1 MGVEEADE
9 RRAVARDVVQDR
21 IRDGFLTEHVRIEP
35 PPEEPVLRRQPGRL
49 CPQRRLDVRKRPA
62 TAEISPAGQVD
73 AEHRVDMTVDEPRQD
88 GRVRQLDH
96 SRALTD
102 VRLQG
107 APAAERH
114 HFTGED
120 GQALGIRCRRGIGSH
135 RHHHTTEQHEVGGTF
150 GGHRTSAISSRT
162 DSGSAPP
169 IRANTSGLRA
179 RRKSAYAEPASSTTG
194 TTARMTALM
203 AGPAAV
209 R

>member
-21 IRDGFLTEHVRIEP
+21 VRDGFLAEHVRIEP
-35 PPEEPVLRRQPGRL
+35 PPEEPVLSRQPGRL
-49 CPQRRLDVRKRPA
+49 CSQRRLDVRKRPA
-62 TAEISPAGQVD
+62 TAEISPASQVD

-96 SRALTD
+96 SCSLTD

-107 APAAERH
+107 APAADRH

-135 RHHHTTEQHEVGGTF
+135 RHHHITEQHEVGGTF
-150 GGHRTSAISSRT
+150 GDHRTSAISSGT

-179 RRKSAYAEPASSTTG
+179 RRKSAYAEPAISTTG

>member
-21 IRDGFLTEHVRIEP
+21 VRDGVLAEHVRIEA
-35 PPEEPVLRRQPGRL
+35 PPEEPVISRQTGRL
-49 CPQRRLDVRKRPA
+49 CSQRRLDVRERPA
-62 TAEISPAGQVD
+62 SAEVSPASQVD
-73 AEHRVDMTVDEPRQD
+73 AEHRVDMAVDEPRQD

-96 SRALTD
+96 SCSLTD

-107 APAAERH
+107 APAADRH

-120 GQALGIRCRRGIGSH
+120 GQALGLGRRRGIRSH
-135 RHHHTTEQHEVGGTF
+135 RHHAAEQHEIGGAF
-150 GGHRTSAISSRT
+150 AGHRTSTGSLTT

-169 IRANTSGLRA
+169 MRANTSGLRE
-179 RRKSAYAEPASSTTG
+179 RRKSAYAAPAISTTG